1 MTGTVTALNAGGG
14 FGYMFNSG
22 TFVMAGI
29 GGNYASGS
37 IVGLGGNASSTAV
50 IGGFSGDST
59 MFETIAAILNLNF
72 DLRDSSG
79 VSLKPALATGDV
91 LFEAVTR
98 NNTTGFAAVGPC
110 AFNAGARC
118 ISRSVASSGDGYLV
132 RTSTVPEPPE
142 V

>member
-22 TFVMAGI
+22 SFVLSGL

-50 IGGFSGDST
+50 IGGFNGDST
-59 MFETIAAILNLNF
+59 MLATIASILNLNF

-79 VSLKPALATGDV
+79 ISLKPGLATGDV
-91 LFEAVTR
+91 LFEVVTQ
-98 NNTTGFAAVGPC
+98 NNATGLGVGIVH
-110 AFNAGARC
+110 F
-118 ISRSVASSGDGYLV
+118 
-132 RTSTVPEPPE
+132 
-142 V
+142 